1 MPGNT
6 IQMTP
11 SRATQNGYAIRAFR
25 EDQGISVQKL
35 ADAVGVTAPHMRNIE
50 NEHRN
55 ASPRHMA
62 LIARALGKPL
72 AAMMRDH
79 PAGTEQVPA

>member
-1 MPGNT
+1 MNAV
-6 IQMTP
+6 P
-11 SRATQNGYAIRAFR
+11 SKARQNGFAIRAFR
-25 EDQGISVQKL
+25 EDQGLSLQAL

-62 LIARALGKPL
+62 LIARRLGKPL
-72 AAMMRDH
+72 AALMREH
-79 PAGTEQVPA
+79 PTDAEDVPA